1 MAWYPLNGDYK
12 NYTAENMELTQTSTP
27 SYENGKIG
35 KALNLGGFK
44 WTAEQTAKILN
55 NKEVSIALWIYV
67 NADEGSTTNRA
78 MIFGNDN
85 LFPPN
90 NRRFSLYQYPNC
102 NSLHWSWQNGN
113 SSESFTAGVL
123 NGVLPSYKWTHI
135 CVTYKNPIGKIYING
150 ELKRTF
156 NGVYNAESFEYETQV
171 IHNSPYHYLN
181 DYRFYDHCL
190 SDVEIKEISKGLIL
204 HYTMDNI
211 YGGSNLLLGSDRFSG
226 AGGNAS
232 GITSSIT
239 ENGELKVIASK
250 GNGNWKT
257 FAMSNKNGTIESI
270 QNNMS
275 VGDEFVISFD
285 MKIESG
291 SGIPTLFLNA
301 GNIYERMIGNPN
313 LIGKWQRVYK
323 VRTWK
328 EPRNIIWLFKFVFGI

>member
-1 MAWYPLNGDYK
+1 
-12 NYTAENMELTQTSTP
+12 MEKYGQCCD
-27 SYENGKIG
+27 
-35 KALNLGGFK
+35 F
-44 WTAEQTAKILN
+44 
-55 NKEVSIALWIYV
+55 
-67 NADEGSTTNRA
+67 
-78 MIFGNDN
+78 
-85 LFPPN
+85 
-90 NRRFSLYQYPNC
+90 
-102 NSLHWSWQNGN
+102 NGN
-113 SSESFTAGVL
+113 NCLKLKSPITSENQEFTFCAWVYRISDFFRVYSARTTTGGAGLFISVENNNIVFDDGTRFNPQMSF
-123 NGVLPSYKWTHI
+123 PERKWTHI
-135 CVTYKNPIGKIYING
+135 CLTRTSKEKKIYING
-150 ELKRTF
+150 ELVLSTNTVGNMEGISTTAF
-156 NGVYNAESFEYETQV
+156 IGVSSENDKITGYTQGR
-171 IHNSPYHYLN
+171 LN
-181 DYRFYDHCL
+181 DYRIYDHCL
-190 SDVEIKEISKGLIL
+190 SDAEVKEISKGLVL

-257 FAMSNKNGTIESI
+257 FAMSNNNGTIESI

-301 GNIYERMIGNPN
+301 GNSYERMIGNPN

-328 EPRNIIWLFKFVFGI
+328 EPRNIIIWLFKFSFGI

>member
-12 NYTAENMELTQTSTP
+12 NYTAENMGLTQTSTP

-35 KALNLGGFK
+35 RALNLGGFK

-135 CVTYKNPIGKIYING
+135 CVTYKNSIGKIYING

-181 DYRFYDHCL
+181 DYRFYNH
-190 SDVEIKEISKGLIL
+190 
-204 HYTMDNI
+204 
-211 YGGSNLLLGSDRFSG
+211 F
-226 AGGNAS
+226 
-232 GITSSIT
+232 
-239 ENGELKVIASK
+239 
-250 GNGNWKT
+250 
-257 FAMSNKNGTIESI
+257 
-270 QNNMS
+270 
-275 VGDEFVISFD
+275 
-285 MKIESG
+285 
-291 SGIPTLFLNA
+291 
-301 GNIYERMIGNPN
+301 
-313 LIGKWQRVYK
+313 
-323 VRTWK
+323 
-328 EPRNIIWLFKFVFGI
+328 